1 MNRRQFLGAVAATA
15 LTRTAAQAQRRAV
28 RFGVD
33 LFSIRSQGWDAFQQL
48 DYCAKLGAQVVH
60 FSEIRFIGSL
70 EEAHLKK
77 VRAHA
82 EKLGVEIE
90 LGMRSICPTS
100 SAFDKSQGTAEEQL
114 TKMVEAARIVGSPI
128 VRAFL
133 GTSADRTGPVPLEQH
148 IENTARVLRNC
159 RSRIVD
165 AGLKVAVEN
174 HAGDLQAWELKNLIE
189 AAGKDFV
196 GACLDS
202 GNPLWTLEDP
212 HVSLETLA
220 PYVVT
225 SHLRDS
231 YVWRTPEGVA
241 VRWVR
246 FGEGNV
252 GIRDWVRKFIELCP
266 GKTLSHEVIVAQ
278 GRTYR
283 IFDPKFWAPYQHVRA
298 HEFVRFLALAE
309 AGKPLP
315 DLPKLPREAALQKER
330 EDLEVSIENFRALL
344 KELG

>member
-1 MNRRQFLGAVAATA
+1 MNRRQFLGAAAATA
-15 LTRTAAQAQRRAV
+15 LTRTAAQAQRPAV

-48 DYCAKLGAQVVH
+48 DYCAKLGARVVH

-70 EEAHLKK
+70 EEAHLTK

-114 TKMVEAARIVGSPI
+114 TKMTEAARIVGSPI

-189 AAGKDFV
+189 AAGRDFV

-231 YVWRTPEGVA
+231 YVWRTPDGVA

-252 GIRDWVRKFIELCP
+252 GIREWVRKFIELCP

-278 GRTYR
+278 ARTYR

-344 KELG
+344 KEPG

>member
-1 MNRRQFLGAVAATA
+1 MNRRQFLGA
-15 LTRTAAQAQRRAV
+15 TAAAVLTQSAARAQRPAV
-28 RFGVD
+28 RYGVD
-33 LFSIRSQGWDAFQQL
+33 LYSIRSQGWDAFQQL
-48 DYCAKLGAQVVH
+48 DYCAKLGARVVH

-70 EEAHLKK
+70 EEAHLRK

-114 TKMVEAARIVGSPI
+114 TRMVEAARIVGSPI

-189 AAGKDFV
+189 AAGKDYV

-212 HVSLETLA
+212 HLSLETLA

-252 GIRDWVRKFIELCP
+252 GIREWVRKFIELCP

-278 GRTYR
+278 GRPYR
-283 IFDPKFWAPYQHVRA
+283 IFDPKFWAPYQNVRA

-344 KELG
+344 NELG

>member
-1 MNRRQFLGAVAATA
+1 MNRRQFVGAAAAVLSQAA
-15 LTRTAAQAQRRAV
+15 LQAQKPPV
-28 RFGVD
+28 RYGVD
-33 LFSIRSQGWDAFQQL
+33 LFSVRSQGWDAFQHL
-48 DYCAKLGAQVVH
+48 DYCSKLGAKVVH
-60 FSEIRFIGSL
+60 FSEIRFIGDL
-70 EEAHLKK
+70 EEAHLKQ

-90 LGMRSICPTS
+90 MGMRSICPTS

-114 TKMVEAARIVGSPI
+114 SRMVDSARTVGSPI

-133 GTSADRTGPVPLEQH
+133 GTSADRTGAVPLQAH
-148 IENTARVLRNC
+148 IENTAKVLRNC
-159 RSRIVD
+159 RTKIQD
-165 AGLKVAVEN
+165 AGLKVAIEN
-174 HAGDLQAWELKNLIE
+174 HAGDLQAWELKGLIE
-189 AAGKDFV
+189 LAGKDYV

-225 SHLRDS
+225 CHLRDS
-231 YVWRTPEGVA
+231 YVWRTPDGVA
-241 VRWVR
+241 TRWVR

-266 GKTLSHEVIVAQ
+266 GRSLSHEVIVSQ
-278 GRTYR
+278 GRPYR
-283 IFDPKFWAPYQHVRA
+283 IFDPKFWEPYKNVRA

-309 AGKPLP
+309 AGKPLA
-315 DLPKLPREAALQKER
+315 DMPKLPREAAVQKER
-330 EDLEVSIENFRALL
+330 EDLEVSIENFKALL